1 MGIILVQFRKVL
13 FSLFS
18 GFSVC
23 GNEQECELL
32 QLFFI
37 LEHKIQTILGNWG
50 VKGRY
55 SIYSIYSINHI
66 ASGSFCFER
75 AG

>member
-13 FSLFS
+13 FSLFF

-32 QLFFI
+32 QFFFI
-37 LEHKIQTILGNWG
+37 LENKIQTILGNGSEWK
-50 VKGRY
+50 VF
-55 SIYSIYSINHI
+55 HI
-66 ASGSFCFER
+66 FQ
-75 AG
+75 